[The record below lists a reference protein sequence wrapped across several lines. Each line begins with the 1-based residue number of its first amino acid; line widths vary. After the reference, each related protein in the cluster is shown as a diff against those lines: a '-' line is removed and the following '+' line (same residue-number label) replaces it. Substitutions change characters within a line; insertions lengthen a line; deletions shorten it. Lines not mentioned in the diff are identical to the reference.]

1 MSDDRET
8 ILVIG
13 PTCSGVTS
21 VADRLGERFRAYQV
35 VEQLSPGEHPAA
47 VVFVVSAAAPMN
59 ESDARLLAAAAVHT
73 DAVVAAV
80 SKIDVHRRW
89 PWTLEINRALLTGYA
104 DRYTRLAWVGVA
116 ADPHI
121 GQVRVD
127 KLAEEVRAVLARQVD
142 SPRNP
147 LRPREF
153 QARPRSVRSLV
164 VRSKVQQSRVHISG
178 QVRAMCTALRTDLRN
193 DAAEVTRREVD
204 EFCSRVHRRAADVAA
219 EVDASLTG
227 QLADLADGIELSAP
241 PCPPLESYLPRFFR
255 PRLENRLSNLLSA
268 GFGLGAA
275 LTLGRLLA
283 DFAPSR
289 APTVIAGALVA
300 GIALTVWVIRTR
312 RLLAERA
319 ALDRWVTEVTAGLRA
334 AVEERALI
342 RLVAVESALAA
353 VAARGEFPDLRRFA
367 NPARGDRT

>member
-1 MSDDRET
+1 MSDARET

-21 VADRLGERFRAYQV
+21 VADRLCERFSAYRV
-35 VEQLSPGEHPAA
+35 VEQLGPGEHPAA

-59 ESDARLLAAAAVHT
+59 ESDARLLDAAAVHT

-89 PWTLEINRALLTGYA
+89 PWALEVNRSLLASYA
-104 DRYTRLAWVGVA
+104 DRYTRLTWVGVA

-121 GQVRVD
+121 GQIRVD
-127 KLAEEVRAVLARQVD
+127 QLVDELRAVLARQVR

-153 QARPRSVRSLV
+153 QARPPTVRSLA

-178 QVRAMCTALRTDLRN
+178 QVRAMCTAFRTDLRN
-193 DAAEVTRREVD
+193 EAAEVTRRGVD
-204 EFCSRVHRRAADVAA
+204 EFCSRVHRRAADIAV
-219 EVDASLTG
+219 ELDASLSDRLTR
-227 QLADLADGIELSAP
+227 LADGLELVAP
-241 PCPPLESYLPRFFR
+241 PCPPLESYLPRFYR
-255 PRLENRLSNLLSA
+255 PRLENRLSILLGA

-319 ALDRWVTEVTAGLRA
+319 ALDRWVTEVTAGLRT

-342 RLVAVESALAA
+342 RLVAAESALAA